1 MDSLP
6 QYPTIKY
13 LGSGYNL
20 FKGSPEHTELTDP
33 GFTNENIFRFT
44 YNQDRTTSDDR
55 YTIPDHTTINDAES
69 CSFFFSSSIAIDTRS
84 YLNFLKQH
92 VDANFKVW
100 GASFSGSTDFQRVS
114 KKLTSDHTTVFVS
127 SYAQCEVYRASVDN
141 ADLSEVF
148 VDAVSSLP
156 NVLDTSTRDVYNNF
170 IIQFGTHAITGIKMG
185 GRYGICSEFTIKN
198 YINVS
203 SAIVNVKAVAGYSGA
218 LDISPSLVN
227 EEEKKAA
234 TIFNIFRQNYSTFH
248 VGEKPS
254 VSKYGNVSNW
264 MNLTKL
270 NPLPL
275 SYSLTELYKY
285 FTPKYFPSDTHI
297 DTKRENL
304 RNMSLYYY
312 CMQESFDPDLC
323 QKEFGPRKKDLIRV
337 VTTNYYREAVK
348 LTSNLSFWHYFKG
361 DPNLRL
367 MGTILGTSN
376 LSELQKHLITM
387 VDSRQ
392 ASSHLITSSTKFTA
406 NTDNSVVR
414 YKCPSGYSTVSDH
427 CLTIGHYGPPSLV
440 CIADHC
446 LTTCRKMEI
455 NSVSSRNIYL
465 IGDGYPELGNSG
477 KLEKGSFFRDLS
489 INDDTSTEDLFK
501 CLKYNCLS
509 VDSCN
514 V

>member
-1 MDSLP
+1 M
-6 QYPTIKY
+6 
-13 LGSGYNL
+13 
-20 FKGSPEHTELTDP
+20 TDP
-33 GFTNENIFRFT
+33 GFSNENIFRFT
-44 YNQDRTTSDDR
+44 YNQGRTSSDDC
-55 YTIPDHTTINDAES
+55 YTIPDHTTLNDAAS

-84 YLNFLKQH
+84 YLNSLKQH

-100 GASFSGSTDFQRVS
+100 GASFSGSTDFQRVI

-127 SYAQCEVYRASVDN
+127 SYAQCDAYRASVDN

-156 NVLDTSTRDVYNNF
+156 NILDTLTHDVYNNF
-170 IIQFGTHAITGIKMG
+170 ITQFGTHAITGIKMG
-185 GRYGICSEFTIKN
+185 GRYGIRSEFTITN
-198 YINVS
+198 YVNVS
-203 SAIVNVKAVAGYSGA
+203 SALVNVKAVAGYSGA

-227 EEEKKAA
+227 EDQKKVA
-234 TIFNIFRQNYSTFH
+234 TIFNNLRQNYSIFH

-254 VSKYGNVSNW
+254 VSKHENISNW
-264 MNLTKL
+264 MNVTKL

-285 FTPKYFPSDTHI
+285 FTSKYFPSDAHI
-297 DTKRENL
+297 NKKRENL
-304 RNMSLYYY
+304 QNMSLNYY
-312 CMQESFDPDLC
+312 CMQESFDPALC
-323 QKEFGPRKKDLIRV
+323 QREFGPGKKDLIRV

-348 LTSNLSFWHYFKG
+348 LTSNLNFWHYFKG
-361 DPNLRL
+361 DPNFRL

-376 LSELQKHLITM
+376 PSELQKNLITM

-392 ASSHLITSSTKFTA
+392 ASSRLITSSTQFTA
-406 NTDNSVVR
+406 NADNSVVR

-427 CLTIGHYGPPSLV
+427 CLTIRHYGPPSLV
-440 CIADHC
+440 CIANHC
-446 LTTCRKMEI
+446 LTTCTKVEV
-455 NSVSSRNIYL
+455 NPVSSRNIYL
-465 IGDGYPELGNSG
+465 IGDGYSELGNSG

-501 CLKYNCLS
+501 CLKYDCLS
-509 VDSCN
+509 VDSYN